1 MTLLPPGVKVHLA
14 FGYIDLREIS
24 RVMTDYFHARD
35 PLEGVSRGCVMALS
49 RFSTCGPKTSLHS
62 DIFRGPSISRL
73 ANWSIAWVS
82 SRRTARSSPIAAAFS
97 RSRRS
102 RRSARAAISS
112 AGSKMVI
119 PNGGLPV
126 CRSKPWSDA
135 RRVRRSSTNIY
146 ISA

>member
-49 RFSTCGPKTSLHS
+49 RFSTCGPKTSLRS
-62 DIFRGPSISRL
+62 DIFPAPSISRL
-73 ANWSIAWVS
+73 ANWSIVWVS
-82 SRRTARSSPIAAAFS
+82 SRQTARSSPIAAVLIAFS

-102 RRSARAAISS
+102 RRSGRAAISS
-112 AGSKMVI
+112 AGSRMVI
-119 PNGGLPV
+119 PSGKLPV
-126 CRSKPWSDA
+126 CRSKPRPEHPFGQA
-135 RRVRRSSTNIY
+135 GT
-146 ISA
+146 